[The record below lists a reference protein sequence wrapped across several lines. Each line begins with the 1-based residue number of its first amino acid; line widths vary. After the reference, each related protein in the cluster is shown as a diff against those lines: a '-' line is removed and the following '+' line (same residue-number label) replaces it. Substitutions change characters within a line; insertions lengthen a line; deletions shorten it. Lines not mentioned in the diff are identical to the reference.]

1 MDERTFSLAEAKS
14 LLPQLEEKLLA
25 VKSEKEVLVRSH
37 GEIKRASA
45 NAQAN
50 GGSVVGPR
58 YIRASSGSATA
69 SRPSRKWGSWSRTST
84 SGSVTFLSNTTTGS
98 STSAG
103 SWASRK
109 SASGTKS
116 KMGTRDASPS
126 KPSTS
131 TTGDLRD
138 HRVSRPAPP
147 G

>member
-58 YIRASSGSATA
+58 YIRALERISDSVEA
-69 SRPSRKWGSWSRTST
+69 SQE
-84 SGSVTFLSNTTTGS
+84 
-98 STSAG
+98 
-103 SWASRK
+103 
-109 SASGTKS
+109 
-116 KMGTRDASPS
+116 MGGLAKDLDMGPLYSPLQYA
-126 KPSTS
+126 P
-131 TTGDLRD
+131 
-138 HRVSRPAPP
+138 RVA
-147 G
+147 